1 MLLIRLTVVLG
12 LALLLPLTSRAA
24 GPVIAAASDLK
35 FALDDI
41 ASAFTADTG
50 HRVRLTY
57 GSSGLMATQIRNGAP
72 FQLFLSADEDY
83 VLQLHADGFTRDEGA
98 LYAAGRLALVVPRNS
113 SVPVAGDLGGL
124 GAALRAGQVRRFAIA
139 NPEHA
144 PYGARAREALE
155 HAGLWELALPRLVYG
170 ENVSQAA
177 QFAIGGSTEGGIIA
191 LSLTLAPELAAVAVA
206 VARQRLRELA
216 AVADHALIPAS
227 YHAPLLQRMVLLNNA
242 GATAEAFYAYL
253 QQPAARAVMQ
263 RYGFTLPPAEPL

>member
-12 LALLLPLTSRAA
+12 LALLLPLSLRAA

-98 LYAAGRLALVVPRNS
+98 LYGAGRLALVVPRNS

-177 QFAIGGSTEGGIIA
+177 QFATGGSTEGGIIA
-191 LSLTLAPELAAVAVA
+191 LSLTLSP
-206 VARQRLRELA
+206 ELA

>member
-1 MLLIRLTVVLG
+1 MTWVG
-12 LALLLPLTSRAA
+12 W
-24 GPVIAAASDLK
+24 
-35 FALDDI
+35 
-41 ASAFTADTG
+41 
-50 HRVRLTY
+50 
-57 GSSGLMATQIRNGAP
+57 
-72 FQLFLSADEDY
+72 
-83 VLQLHADGFTRDEGA
+83 
-98 LYAAGRLALVVPRNS
+98 
-113 SVPVAGDLGGL
+113 
-124 GAALRAGQVRRFAIA
+124 
-139 NPEHA
+139 
-144 PYGARAREALE
+144 AREALE

-191 LSLTLAPELAAVAVA
+191 LSLTLAP
-206 VARQRLRELA
+206 ELA